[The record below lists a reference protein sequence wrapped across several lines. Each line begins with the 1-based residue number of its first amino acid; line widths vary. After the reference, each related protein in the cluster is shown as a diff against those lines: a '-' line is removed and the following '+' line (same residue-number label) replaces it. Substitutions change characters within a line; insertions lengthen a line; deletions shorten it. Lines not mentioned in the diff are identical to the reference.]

1 MTRLTQRIGWITL
14 AVVAMAAVVVAG
26 CGGSGGSGG
35 IVDPQTGAIT
45 GTILHAGTG
54 LPLGGIAVTA
64 GGVTANSDANGNFRL
79 DGVAPGNRQ
88 VVVTPAPERDLIL
101 PPPNTPITAHVVA
114 GQTTALAGN
123 ILLIDGPDAP
133 PAPPA

>member
-14 AVVAMAAVVVAG
+14 VVVAMAAVVVAG
-26 CGGSGGSGG
+26 CGGDGDGGGM
-35 IVDPQTGAIT
+35 VDPQSGAIT
-45 GTILHAGTG
+45 GTIVHAGTG

-64 GGVTANSDANGNFRL
+64 GGVTANTDANGNFRL
-79 DGVAPGNRQ
+79 SGVAPGNRQ
-88 VVVTPAPERDLIL
+88 VAVTPAAERDLIL
-101 PPPNTPITAHVVA
+101 PPPNTPIMVRVVA
-114 GQTTALAGN
+114 GQTTTLAGQ